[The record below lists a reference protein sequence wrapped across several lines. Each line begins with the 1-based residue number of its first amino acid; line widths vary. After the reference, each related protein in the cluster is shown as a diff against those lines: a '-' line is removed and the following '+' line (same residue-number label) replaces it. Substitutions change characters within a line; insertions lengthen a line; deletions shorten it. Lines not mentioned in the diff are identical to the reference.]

1 MSKHILSL
9 MTLLVTF
16 FSQSLAGQQP
26 STNTRASATATSN
39 QASVPETG
47 QAAPPTPKQTQEKK
61 DGVVR
66 ISVTL
71 VQVDVTVTDR
81 KGKPVTDLK
90 AEDFELFQNTRPQ
103 HITNFSYVSAQPAA
117 PALTAGAS
125 ARAPGKGQPAEPPA
139 PPPRLKPEQVRRA
152 IALVVDDLTLSFES
166 TASVKQA
173 LKKFVDDQMQPGD
186 LVAIIRT
193 GAGMGALQQFTND
206 KRQLNAAIERVR
218 WKPGYAAINTFA
230 PVSTNPAAGAET
242 AMDPN
247 RNAFDPK
254 ASVSTEGPRDL
265 TGGSSTAS
273 RDADLADSFRREAF
287 AVGTLGALSFLV
299 QGLKE
304 LPGRKSVILFSD
316 ALRIYNR
323 EQSVTRVQQALDN
336 LTDLANRAAVSF
348 YTIDARGLQV
358 LGITAADDLAGDLE
372 PLIFNPAT
380 VHTDNSKFIAKT
392 MTAGT
397 DRQREFFESQEGLQ
411 YLANRTGGIFT
422 RNTNDL
428 TRGVSRALQDQ
439 EGYYLIGFV
448 PDEGTFKIKNG
459 SREVQNIAVKVKRA
473 GLNVRT
479 RTGFYGAVDEEPG
492 RPRLSQSKELLTALA
507 SPFGARDIRVRMT
520 SQFWQDPKGGAF
532 VNALLHID
540 AADLTFE
547 ETVNGWR
554 KTSFEIAA
562 FTFGDNGQVI
572 DHSDR
577 LYSVS
582 MSDKD
587 YRRTLQSGIFY
598 RISLPIKKPG
608 AYQLR
613 AAVRDQQTKKLGS
626 ANQFIEI
633 PDTKKGRLALSGLIV
648 RGSAPESP
656 SPSAEQLVSR
666 QEGKVTEPDPQASP
680 AVRRFSRG
688 QVVEY
693 AYVIY
698 GAKPDKATG
707 RPDLATRLR
716 LYRDGQ
722 LVYDGNLRPFDPRSQ
737 TDFKQLIAGGSVS
750 LGKDLTPGDYALQV
764 IVVDK
769 LAKEKER
776 VTTGWIDFE
785 IVR

>member
-1 MSKHILSL
+1 
-9 MTLLVTF
+9 
-16 FSQSLAGQQP
+16 
-26 STNTRASATATSN
+26 
-39 QASVPETG
+39 
-47 QAAPPTPKQTQEKK
+47 
-61 DGVVR
+61 
-66 ISVTL
+66 
-71 VQVDVTVTDR
+71 VDVTVTDR
-81 KGKPVTDLK
+81 KGQPVTDLK
-90 AEDFELFQNTRPQ
+90 ADDFEVLQNGRPQ
-103 HITNFSYVSAQPAA
+103 RITNFSYASAQPAA
-117 PALTAGAS
+117 ATLTAAAS
-125 ARAPGKGQPAEPPA
+125 ARAPAKGQPAEPPA

-152 IALVVDDLTLSFES
+152 LALVVDDLTLSFES
-166 TASVKQA
+166 TASVRDA
-173 LKKFVDDQMQPGD
+173 LKKFVDNQMQPGD

-206 KRQLNAAIERVR
+206 KRQLYAAIERVR

-230 PVSTNPAAGAET
+230 PVSTNPAPSMGTERDT
-242 AMDPN
+242 V
-247 RNAFDPK
+247 RTIFDP
-254 ASVSTEGPRDL
+254 AGSVTSGSLEPRDL
-265 TGGSSTAS
+265 SGSSGRIS
-273 RDADLADSFRREAF
+273 RDADQVDSFRREVF

-299 QGLKE
+299 KGLKE

-323 EQSVTRVQQALDN
+323 EESVTRVKPALDN

-358 LGITAADDLAGDLE
+358 LGMTAADDLSGDLDA
-372 PLIFNPAT
+372 PIFNPAT
-380 VHTDNSKFIAKT
+380 VTTDNSRFLAKT
-392 MTAGT
+392 ITGMT
-397 DRQREFFESQEGLQ
+397 DRQREFFESQEGLE

-428 TRGVSRALQDQ
+428 NRGVSRALRDQ

-448 PDEGTFKIKNG
+448 PDEGTFKTKNG
-459 SREVQNIAVKVKRA
+459 GRQVQNLAVKVKRA
-473 GLNVRT
+473 GLSVRT
-479 RTGFYGAVDEEPG
+479 RTGFYGAIDEEPA
-492 RPRLSQSKELLTALA
+492 RPRLSQAKELLAALA
-507 SPFGARDIRVRMT
+507 SPFGARDIHVRMT

-587 YRRTLQSGIFY
+587 YRRTLQTGIFY
-598 RISLPIKKPG
+598 RINLPIKKPG

-613 AAVRDQQTKKLGS
+613 AAVRDQQSKKLGS

-633 PDTKKGRLALSGLIV
+633 PDLKKGRLALSGLIV
-648 RGSAPESP
+648 RASSSESP
-656 SPSAEQLVSR
+656 SPSAEQLAGN
-666 QEGKVTEPDPQASP
+666 QEGKLTESDPQAGP
-680 AVRRFSRG
+680 AVRRFGRG
-688 QVVEY
+688 QVLEY
-693 AYVIY
+693 GFVIY
-698 GAKPDKATG
+698 GAKPDKSTS

-722 LVYDGNLRPFDPRSQ
+722 LVYDGNLRPFDPRTQ
-737 TDFKQLIAGGSVS
+737 TDPRQLIAGGSLR
-750 LGKDLTPGDYALQV
+750 LGNELTPGEYALQV

-769 LAKEKER
+769 LAKEKDR
-776 VTTGWIDFE
+776 LTTGWIDFE